1 MAAVDDCI
9 RAVIATPTA
18 TSITTPIALRHQP
31 VPGPVRT
38 AGRSAGCSSSASPP
52 MPSCKVD
59 NPNSTSPNPARA
71 APAPD
76 TRPRPR
82 SLIIAPMK
90 IIGSAAV
97 VSDTRTPI
105 SATSHP
111 VPVVPT
117 LAPNTRPSPC
127 GNFSRPAL
135 TRPIV
140 VIVVA
145 LDDCTTSVATAPQKV
160 PLNGVAAALASTVR
174 SADPAKVFR
183 PVVMTVI
190 PSRKRP
196 TPTEDRDCRRHVRSW
211 ARLTG
216 LARQPQGLY

>member
-1 MAAVDDCI
+1 
-9 RAVIATPTA
+9 
-18 TSITTPIALRHQP
+18 HHP

-38 AGRSAGCSSSASPP
+38 AGRSAGCSRSANPP

-82 SLIIAPMK
+82 SLIIAPRK
-90 IIGSAAV
+90 IIGSAAG
-97 VSDTRTPI
+97 VSDTRTPMT
-105 SATSHP
+105 ATSQP
-111 VPVVPT
+111 APVVPT

-127 GNFSRPAL
+127 GNVSRPAL

-145 LDDCTTSVATAPQKV
+145 LEDCMMRVATAPQKV
-160 PLNGVAAALASTVR
+160 PLKGVAAALASTVR
-174 SADPAKVFR
+174 SADPARVFR
-183 PVVMTVI
+183 PAVMTVI
-190 PSRKRP
+190 PTRKRP
-196 TPTEDRDCRRHVRSW
+196 TPPWIEIGGDIR
-211 ARLTG
+211 APG
-216 LARQPQGLY
+216 PLYCHISFAPASGHRYPHERNPH